1 MKKRLLTILLSLVA
15 ATCLTFA
22 LTACGGNKTECEKN
36 GHSFATEW
44 TSDTTD
50 HWHKCANCDEISDKA
65 AHVYDND
72 VDPTCN
78 TCGYERA
85 AHTAHTAGTVWEN
98 DETNH
103 WHVCTAS
110 GCEEKLDTAAHT
122 WNAGEITTPA
132 TFTSDGV
139 KTYTCTVCQKTKT
152 ESVTME
158 YIDVNFVKLDAE
170 VQTKVRFTVAE
181 AGAYYFRYEV
191 QDCGFANGYYWINM
205 KKVDGTLQ
213 QTDTNHAQAKIYDA
227 NKQLVKEGLQTQG
240 AGQFMAVS
248 NEDDAQ
254 TRKGLMDNGVKY
266 LEMPIVT
273 PGEYEM
279 IVTHFA
285 GIYFTAL
292 DYSDGRFSKT
302 NVTLLDNTYK
312 YYSITLTDDILHGDK
327 DYGQD
332 LQLNASPATG
342 LTWQFV
348 DADGNPVEKQEGDTD
363 TYYSAP
369 AAGTYYIVI
378 YSATKQTGVTVNAS
392 LCWRNETICKQN

>member
-44 TSDTTD
+44 LNDATD
-50 HWHKCANCDEISDKA
+50 HWHKCANCNEVSDKA

-72 VDPTCN
+72 VDATCN

-139 KTYTCTVCQKTKT
+139 KTYTCTVCEKAKT
-152 ESVTME
+152 ETVTME
-158 YIDVNFVKLDAE
+158 YIDVNFVKSDAE

-181 AGAYYFRYEV
+181 AGTYYFRYEV

-205 KKVDGTLQ
+205 NKVDGTLQ

-227 NKQLVKEGLQTQG
+227 NKQLVKEGLQTQ
-240 AGQFMAVS
+240 ASGQFMAVS
-248 NEDDAQ
+248 DEDAQ

-266 LEMPIVT
+266 LEMPFVT

-285 GIYFTAL
+285 EINFTAL
-292 DYSDGRFSKT
+292 DYSDGSFSKT
-302 NVTLLDNTYK
+302 NVTLWDNSYK
-312 YYSITLTDDILHGDK
+312 YYSITLTDDILHGDI

-348 DADGNPVEKQEGDTD
+348 DADGNPVEKKEGDTD
-363 TYYSAP
+363 TYYSIP

-378 YSATKQTGVTVNAS
+378 YSATKQTGVTVSAS
-392 LCWRNETICKQN
+392 LC

>member
-44 TSDTTD
+44 LNDATD
-50 HWHKCANCDEISDKA
+50 HWHKCANCNEVSDKA

-72 VDPTCN
+72 VDATCN

-132 TFTSDGV
+132 TFTSDGE
-139 KTYTCTVCQKTKT
+139 KTYTCTVCEKAKT
-152 ESVTME
+152 ETVTME
-158 YIDVNFVKLDAE
+158 YIDVNFVKSDAE

-181 AGAYYFRYEV
+181 AGTYYFRYEV

-205 KKVDGTLQ
+205 NKVDGTLQ

-227 NKQLVKEGLQTQG
+227 NKQLVKEGLQTQ
-240 AGQFMAVS
+240 ASGQFMAVS
-248 NEDDAQ
+248 DEDAQ

-266 LEMPIVT
+266 LEMPFVT

-285 GIYFTAL
+285 EINFTAL
-292 DYSDGRFSKT
+292 DYSDGSFSKT
-302 NVTLLDNTYK
+302 NVTLWDNSYK
-312 YYSITLTDDILHGDK
+312 YYSITLTDDILHGDI

-342 LTWQFV
+342 LTWQFI
-348 DADGNPVEKQEGDTD
+348 DADGNPVEKKEGDTD
-363 TYYSAP
+363 TYYSIP

-378 YSATKQTGVTVNAS
+378 YSATKQTGVTVSAS
-392 LCWRNETICKQN
+392 LC

>member
-22 LTACGGNKTECEKN
+22 LSACGEKKTECEKN

-44 TSDTTD
+44 TSDATD
-50 HWHKCANCDEISDKA
+50 HWHKCANCNEVSDKA

-72 VDPTCN
+72 VDATCN

-139 KTYTCTVCQKTKT
+139 KTYTCTVCEKAKT
-152 ESVTME
+152 ETVTME
-158 YIDVNFVKLDAE
+158 YIDVNFVKSDAE

-181 AGAYYFRYEV
+181 AGTYYFRYEV

-205 KKVDGTLQ
+205 TKVGGGLQ

-227 NKQLVKEGLQTQG
+227 NKQLVKEGLDTQA
-240 AGQFMAVS
+240 AGQFMAVRD
-248 NEDDAQ
+248 EDAQ

-266 LEMPIVT
+266 LEMPFVT

-279 IVTHFA
+279 IVTHYA
-285 GIYFTAL
+285 GNRYTAL
-292 DYSDGRFSKT
+292 DYNEGSFSKA
-302 NVTLLDNTYK
+302 NVVLWNGS
-312 YYSITLTDDILHGDK
+312 YSYFKLTLTDDILHGTGN
-327 DYGQD
+327 YGQD
-332 LQLNASPATG
+332 LQLYASPATG
-342 LTWQFV
+342 LIWQFV
-348 DADGNPVEKQEGDTD
+348 DADGNPVEKQDGDTD
-363 TYYSAP
+363 TYYSALSS
-369 AAGTYYIVI
+369 GTYYIVI
-378 YSATKQTGVTVNAS
+378 YSETKQTGVTVSAS
-392 LCWRNETICKQN
+392 LC

>member
-22 LTACGGNKTECEKN
+22 LSACGGNKTECEKN

-44 TSDTTD
+44 TSDATD
-50 HWHKCANCDEISDKA
+50 HWHKCANCNEVSDKA

-72 VDPTCN
+72 VDATCN

-139 KTYTCTVCQKTKT
+139 KTYTCTVCEKAKT
-152 ESVTME
+152 ETVTME
-158 YIDVNFVKLDAE
+158 YIDVNFVKSDAE

-181 AGAYYFRYEV
+181 AGTYYFRYEV

-205 KKVDGTLQ
+205 NKVDGTLQ

-227 NKQLVKEGLQTQG
+227 NKQLVKEGLQTSG
-240 AGQFMAVS
+240 AGQFMAVD
-248 NEDDAQ
+248 NEDAQ

-266 LEMPIVT
+266 LEMPFVT

-285 GIYFTAL
+285 VNFTAL
-292 DYSDGRFSKT
+292 DYSDGSFSKT
-302 NVTLLDNTYK
+302 NVTLWDNSYK
-312 YYSITLTDDILHGDK
+312 YYSITLTDEMLHGTDN
-327 DYGQD
+327 YGQD
-332 LQLNASPATG
+332 LQLYATPATG

-348 DADGNPVEKQEGDTD
+348 DANGNPVEKQDGDTD
-363 TYYSAP
+363 TYYSSLS
-369 AAGTYYIVI
+369 AGTYYIVI
-378 YSATKQTGVTVNAS
+378 YSETKQTGVTVGAS
-392 LCWRNETICKQN
+392 LC

>member
-44 TSDTTD
+44 LNDATD
-50 HWHKCANCDEISDKA
+50 HWHKCANCNEVSDKA

-72 VDPTCN
+72 VDATCN

-139 KTYTCTVCQKTKT
+139 KTYTCTVCEKAKT
-152 ESVTME
+152 ETVTME
-158 YIDVNFVKLDAE
+158 YIDVNFVKSDAE
-170 VQTKVRFTVAE
+170 EQTKVRFTVAE
-181 AGAYYFRYEV
+181 AGTYYFRYEV

-205 KKVDGTLQ
+205 NKVDGTLQ

-227 NKQLVKEGLQTQG
+227 NKQLVKEGLATQA
-240 AGQFMAVS
+240 AGQFMAVD
-248 NEDDAQ
+248 EDDAQ

-266 LEMPIVT
+266 LEMPFVT

-279 IVTHFA
+279 IVTHYA
-285 GIYFTAL
+285 GNCSTAL
-292 DYSDGRFSKT
+292 DYNDGSFSKE
-302 NVTLLDNTYK
+302 NVVLWNGSYK
-312 YYSITLTDDILHGDK
+312 YYSITLTDDILHGTGN
-327 DYGQD
+327 YGQD
-332 LQLNASPATG
+332 LQLYATPATG

-348 DADGNPVEKQEGDTD
+348 DADGNPVEKQDGDSD
-363 TYYSAP
+363 TYYSSLS
-369 AAGTYYIVI
+369 AGTYYIVI
-378 YSATKQTGVTVNAS
+378 YSETKQTGVTVGAS
-392 LCWRNETICKQN
+392 LC

>member
-22 LTACGGNKTECEKN
+22 LTACGEKKTECEKN

-44 TSDTTD
+44 LNDATD
-50 HWHKCANCDEISDKA
+50 HWHKCANCNEVSDKA

-72 VDPTCN
+72 VDATCN

-139 KTYTCTVCQKTKT
+139 KTYTCTVCEKAKT
-152 ESVTME
+152 ETVTME
-158 YIDVNFVKLDAE
+158 YIDVNFVKSDAE

-181 AGAYYFRYEV
+181 AGTYYFRYEV

-205 KKVDGTLQ
+205 TKVGGGLQ

-227 NKQLVKEGLQTQG
+227 NKQLVKEGLATQA
-240 AGQFMAVS
+240 AGQFMAVD
-248 NEDDAQ
+248 EDDAQ

-266 LEMPIVT
+266 LEMPFVT

-285 GIYFTAL
+285 EIDFTAL
-292 DYSDGRFSKT
+292 DYSDGSFSKT
-302 NVTLLDNTYK
+302 NVTLWDNSYK
-312 YYSITLTDDILHGDK
+312 YYSITLTDDILHGDI

-348 DADGNPVEKQEGDTD
+348 DADGNPVEKKVGDTD
-363 TYYSAP
+363 TYYSTP

-378 YSATKQTGVTVNAS
+378 YSATKQTGVTVSAR
-392 LCWRNETICKQN
+392 LC

>member
-36 GHSFATEW
+36 GHSFSTEW
-44 TSDTTD
+44 LNDATD

-72 VDPTCN
+72 VDATCN

-139 KTYTCTVCQKTKT
+139 KTYTCNVCEKTKT
-152 ESVTME
+152 ETVTME
-158 YIDVNFVKLDAE
+158 YIDVNFVKSDAE

-181 AGAYYFRYEV
+181 AGTYYFRYEV

-205 KKVDGTLQ
+205 NKVDGTLQ

-227 NKQLVKEGLQTQG
+227 NKQLVKEGLQTQA

-248 NEDDAQ
+248 NEDAQ

-266 LEMPIVT
+266 LELPFVT

-285 GIYFTAL
+285 EIDFTAL
-292 DYSDGRFSKT
+292 DYSDGSFSKT
-302 NVTLLDNTYK
+302 NVTLWDNTYK
-312 YYSITLTDDILHGDK
+312 YYSITLTDDILNGDIN
-327 DYGQD
+327 YGQD

-348 DADGNPVEKQEGDTD
+348 DADGNPVEKKDGDTD
-363 TYYSAP
+363 TYYSTP

-378 YSATKQTGVTVNAS
+378 YSATKQTGVTVSAS
-392 LCWRNETICKQN
+392 LC

>member
-22 LTACGGNKTECEKN
+22 LSACGGNKTECEKN

-44 TSDTTD
+44 LNDATD
-50 HWHKCANCDEISDKA
+50 HWHKCANCNEVSDKA

-72 VDPTCN
+72 VDATCN

-139 KTYTCTVCQKTKT
+139 KTYTCTVCEKAKT
-152 ESVTME
+152 ETVTME
-158 YIDVNFVKLDAE
+158 YIDVNFVKSDAE

-181 AGAYYFRYEV
+181 AGTYYFRYEV

-205 KKVDGTLQ
+205 NKVDGTLQ

-227 NKQLVKEGLQTQG
+227 NKQLVKEGLQTQA

-248 NEDDAQ
+248 DEDAQ

-266 LEMPIVT
+266 LEMPFVT

-285 GIYFTAL
+285 EIDFTAL
-292 DYSDGRFSKT
+292 DYSDGSFSKT
-302 NVTLLDNTYK
+302 NVTLWDNSYK
-312 YYSITLTDDILHGDK
+312 YYSITLTDDILHGDIN
-327 DYGQD
+327 YGQD

-348 DADGNPVEKQEGDTD
+348 DADGNPVEKKEGDTD
-363 TYYSAP
+363 TYYSTP

-378 YSATKQTGVTVNAS
+378 YSATKQTGVTVSAR
-392 LCWRNETICKQN
+392 LC

>member
-1 MKKRLLTILLSLVA
+1 MKKRLVTILLSLVA

-22 LTACGGNKTECEKN
+22 LTACGEKKTECEKN
-36 GHSFATEW
+36 GHSFSTEW

-50 HWHKCANCDEISDKA
+50 HWHKCANCDEVSDKA

-72 VDPTCN
+72 VDATCN

-139 KTYTCTVCQKTKT
+139 KTYTCTVCEKAKT
-152 ESVTME
+152 ETVTME
-158 YIDVNFVKLDAE
+158 YIDVNFVKSDAE

-181 AGAYYFRYEV
+181 AGTYYFRYEV
-191 QDCGFANGYYWINM
+191 QDCGFAKGYYWINM
-205 KKVDGTLQ
+205 NKVDGKLQ

-227 NKQLVKEGLQTQG
+227 NKQLVKEGLQTQA

-248 NEDDAQ
+248 DEDPQ

-266 LEMPIVT
+266 LEMPFVT

-285 GIYFTAL
+285 EINFTAL
-292 DYSDGRFSKT
+292 DYSDGSFSKT
-302 NVTLLDNTYK
+302 NVTLWDNTYK
-312 YYSITLTDDILHGDK
+312 YYSITLTDDILHGD
-327 DYGQD
+327 YGHD
-332 LQLNASPATG
+332 LQLDASPATG

-348 DADGNPVEKQEGDTD
+348 DADGNPVEKKEGDTD
-363 TYYSAP
+363 TYYSTL

-378 YSATKQTGVTVNAS
+378 YSATKQTGVTVSAS
-392 LCWRNETICKQN
+392 LC

>member
-22 LTACGGNKTECEKN
+22 LSACGEKKTECEKN

-44 TSDTTD
+44 TSDATD
-50 HWHKCANCDEISDKA
+50 HWHKCANCNEVSDKA

-72 VDPTCN
+72 VDATCN

-139 KTYTCTVCQKTKT
+139 KTYTCTVCEKAKT
-152 ESVTME
+152 ETVTME
-158 YIDVNFVKLDAE
+158 YIDVNFVKSDAE

-181 AGAYYFRYEV
+181 AGTYYFRYEV

-205 KKVDGTLQ
+205 TKVGGGLQ

-227 NKQLVKEGLQTQG
+227 NKQLVKEGLDTQA
-240 AGQFMAVS
+240 AGQFMAVRD
-248 NEDDAQ
+248 EDAQ
-254 TRKGLMDNGVKY
+254 TRKGLMNNGVKY
-266 LEMPIVT
+266 LEMPFVT

-279 IVTHFA
+279 IVTHYA
-285 GIYFTAL
+285 GNRYTAL
-292 DYSDGRFSKT
+292 DYNEGSFSKA
-302 NVTLLDNTYK
+302 NVVLWNGS
-312 YYSITLTDDILHGDK
+312 YSYFKLTLTDDILHGTGN
-327 DYGQD
+327 YGQD
-332 LQLNASPATG
+332 LQLYASPATG
-342 LTWQFV
+342 LIWQFV
-348 DADGNPVEKQEGDTD
+348 DADGNPVEKQDGDTD
-363 TYYSAP
+363 TYYSALSS
-369 AAGTYYIVI
+369 GTYYIVI
-378 YSATKQTGVTVNAS
+378 YSETKQTGVTVSAS
-392 LCWRNETICKQN
+392 LC

>member
-72 VDPTCN
+72 VDATCN

-85 AHTAHTAGTVWEN
+85 AHTAGTVWEN

-139 KTYTCTVCQKTKT
+139 KTYTCNVCEKTKT
-152 ESVTME
+152 ETVTME
-158 YIDVNFVKLDAE
+158 YIDVNFVKSDAE

-181 AGAYYFRYEV
+181 AGTYYFRYEV

-205 KKVDGTLQ
+205 NKVDGTLQ

-227 NKQLVKEGLQTQG
+227 NKQLVKEGLQTQA

-248 NEDDAQ
+248 NEDAQ

-266 LEMPIVT
+266 LELPFVT

-285 GIYFTAL
+285 EIDFTAL
-292 DYSDGRFSKT
+292 DYSDGSFSKT
-302 NVTLLDNTYK
+302 NVTLWDNTYK
-312 YYSITLTDDILHGDK
+312 YYSITLTDDILNGDIN
-327 DYGQD
+327 YGQD
-332 LQLNASPATG
+332 LLLNASPATG

-348 DADGNPVEKQEGDTD
+348 DADGNPVEKQEGDSD
-363 TYYSAP
+363 TYYSEP

-378 YSATKQTGVTVNAS
+378 YSATKQTGVTVSAS
-392 LCWRNETICKQN
+392 LC

>member
-36 GHSFATEW
+36 GHSFSTEW
-44 TSDTTD
+44 LNDATD
-50 HWHKCANCDEISDKA
+50 HWHKCANCNEVSDKA

-72 VDPTCN
+72 VDATCN

-85 AHTAHTAGTVWEN
+85 AHTAHTAGTVCEN

-139 KTYTCTVCQKTKT
+139 KTYTCNVCEKTKT
-152 ESVTME
+152 ETVTME
-158 YIDVNFVKLDAE
+158 YIDVNFVKSDAE

-181 AGAYYFRYEV
+181 AGTYYFRYEV

-205 KKVDGTLQ
+205 NKVDGTLQ

-227 NKQLVKEGLQTQG
+227 NKQLVKEGLQTQA

-248 NEDDAQ
+248 NEDAQ

-266 LEMPIVT
+266 LEMPFVT

-285 GIYFTAL
+285 EIDFTAL
-292 DYSDGRFSKT
+292 DYSDGSFSKT
-302 NVTLLDNTYK
+302 NVTLWDNTYK
-312 YYSITLTDDILHGDK
+312 YYSITLTDDILNGDIN
-327 DYGQD
+327 YGQD

-348 DADGNPVEKQEGDTD
+348 DADGNPVENKDGDTD
-363 TYYSAP
+363 TYYSTP

-378 YSATKQTGVTVNAS
+378 YSATKQTGVTVSAS
-392 LCWRNETICKQN
+392 LC

>member
-22 LTACGGNKTECEKN
+22 LTACGEKKTECEKN

-44 TSDTTD
+44 LNDATD
-50 HWHKCANCDEISDKA
+50 HWHKCANCNEVSDKA

-72 VDPTCN
+72 VDATCN

-139 KTYTCTVCQKTKT
+139 KTYTCTVCEKAKT
-152 ESVTME
+152 ETVTME
-158 YIDVNFVKLDAE
+158 YIDVNFVKSDAE

-181 AGAYYFRYEV
+181 AGTYYFRYEV

-205 KKVDGTLQ
+205 NKVDGTLQ
-213 QTDTNHAQAKIYDA
+213 QTDTNHAQAKIYGA
-227 NKQLVKEGLQTQG
+227 NKQLVKEGLQTQA

-248 NEDDAQ
+248 DEDAQ

-266 LEMPIVT
+266 LEMPFVT

-285 GIYFTAL
+285 EINFTAL
-292 DYSDGRFSKT
+292 DYSDGSFSKT
-302 NVTLLDNTYK
+302 NVTLWDNSYK
-312 YYSITLTDDILHGDK
+312 YYSITLTDEMLAGGY
-327 DYGQD
+327 YGTD
-332 LQLNASPATG
+332 LQLDASPATG
-342 LTWQFV
+342 LIWQFV
-348 DADGNPVEKQEGDTD
+348 DADGNPVEKKEGDTD
-363 TYYSAP
+363 TYYSTP

-378 YSATKQTGVTVNAS
+378 YSATKQTGVTVSAS
-392 LCWRNETICKQN
+392 LC

>member
-1 MKKRLLTILLSLVA
+1 MKKRLITILLSLVA

-22 LTACGGNKTECEKN
+22 LTACGEKKTECEKN

-44 TSDTTD
+44 LNDATD
-50 HWHKCANCDEISDKA
+50 HWHKCANCNEVSDKA

-72 VDPTCN
+72 VDATCN

-139 KTYTCTVCQKTKT
+139 KTYTCTVCEKAKT
-152 ESVTME
+152 ETVTME
-158 YIDVNFVKLDAE
+158 YIDVNFVKSDAE

-181 AGAYYFRYEV
+181 AGTYYFRYEV

-205 KKVDGTLQ
+205 NKVDGTLQ
-213 QTDTNHAQAKIYDA
+213 QTDTNHAQAKIYGA
-227 NKQLVKEGLQTQG
+227 NKQLVKEGLQTQA

-248 NEDDAQ
+248 DEDAQ

-266 LEMPIVT
+266 LEMPFVT

-285 GIYFTAL
+285 EINFTAI
-292 DYSDGRFSKT
+292 DYSDGSFSKT
-302 NVTLLDNTYK
+302 NVTLWDNSYK
-312 YYSITLTDDILHGDK
+312 YYSITLTDEMLAGGY
-327 DYGQD
+327 YGTD
-332 LQLNASPATG
+332 LQLDASPATG
-342 LTWQFV
+342 LIWQFV
-348 DADGNPVEKQEGDTD
+348 DADGNPVEKKEGDTD
-363 TYYSAP
+363 TYYSTP

-378 YSATKQTGVTVNAS
+378 YSATKQTGVTVSAS
-392 LCWRNETICKQN
+392 LC

>member
-44 TSDTTD
+44 LNDATD
-50 HWHKCANCDEISDKA
+50 HWHKCANCNEVSDKA

-72 VDPTCN
+72 VDATCN

-85 AHTAHTAGTVWEN
+85 AHTAHTVGTVWEN

-139 KTYTCTVCQKTKT
+139 KTYTCTVCEKAKT
-152 ESVTME
+152 ETVTME
-158 YIDVNFVKLDAE
+158 YIDVNFVKSDAE

-181 AGAYYFRYEV
+181 AGTYYFRYEV

-205 KKVDGTLQ
+205 NKVDGTLQ

-227 NKQLVKEGLQTQG
+227 NKQLVKEGLQTQA

-248 NEDDAQ
+248 DEDAQ

-266 LEMPIVT
+266 LEMPFVT

-285 GIYFTAL
+285 EIDFTAL
-292 DYSDGRFSKT
+292 DYSDGSFSKT
-302 NVTLLDNTYK
+302 NVTLWDNSYK
-312 YYSITLTDDILHGDK
+312 YYSITLTDDILHGDI

-342 LTWQFV
+342 LIWQFV
-348 DADGNPVEKQEGDTD
+348 DADGNPVEKKEGDTD
-363 TYYSAP
+363 TYYSTP

-378 YSATKQTGVTVNAS
+378 YSATKQTGVTVSAS
-392 LCWRNETICKQN
+392 LC

>member
-22 LTACGGNKTECEKN
+22 LTACGEKKTECEKN

-44 TSDTTD
+44 TSDATD
-50 HWHKCANCDEISDKA
+50 HWHKCANCNEVSDK
-65 AHVYDND
+65 
-72 VDPTCN
+72 
-78 TCGYERA
+78 
-85 AHTAHTAGTVWEN
+85 
-98 DETNH
+98 
-103 WHVCTAS
+103 
-110 GCEEKLDTAAHT
+110 AAHT

-139 KTYTCTVCQKTKT
+139 KTYTCTVCEKAKT
-152 ESVTME
+152 ETVTME
-158 YIDVNFVKLDAE
+158 YIDVNFVKSDAE
-170 VQTKVRFTVAE
+170 VQTKVRFTVA
-181 AGAYYFRYEV
+181 ASGTYYFRYEV

-205 KKVDGTLQ
+205 TKVGGGLQ

-227 NKQLVKEGLQTQG
+227 NKQLVKEGLQTQA

-248 NEDDAQ
+248 DEDAQ

-266 LEMPIVT
+266 LEMPFVT

-285 GIYFTAL
+285 VNFTAL
-292 DYSDGRFSKT
+292 DYSDGSFSKT
-302 NVTLLDNTYK
+302 NVTLWDNSYK
-312 YYSITLTDDILHGDK
+312 YYSITLTDDILHGDIN
-327 DYGQD
+327 YGQD

-342 LTWQFV
+342 LIWQFV
-348 DADGNPVEKQEGDTD
+348 DADGNPVEKKEDDTD
-363 TYYSAP
+363 TYYSTP

-378 YSATKQTGVTVNAS
+378 YSATKQTGVTVSAS
-392 LCWRNETICKQN
+392 LC

>member
-22 LTACGGNKTECEKN
+22 LSACGEKKTECEKN
-36 GHSFATEW
+36 GHSFSTEW
-44 TSDTTD
+44 LNDATD
-50 HWHKCANCDEISDKA
+50 HWHKCANCNEVSDKA

-72 VDPTCN
+72 VDATCN

-139 KTYTCTVCQKTKT
+139 KTYTCTVCEKAKT
-152 ESVTME
+152 ETVTME
-158 YIDVNFVKLDAE
+158 YIDVNFVKSDAE

-181 AGAYYFRYEV
+181 AGTYYFRYEV

-205 KKVDGTLQ
+205 NKVDGTLQ

-227 NKQLVKEGLQTQG
+227 NKQLVKEGLQTQA

-248 NEDDAQ
+248 DEDAQ

-266 LEMPIVT
+266 LEMPFVT

-285 GIYFTAL
+285 EIDFTAL
-292 DYSDGRFSKT
+292 DYSDGSFSKT
-302 NVTLLDNTYK
+302 NVTLWDNSYK
-312 YYSITLTDDILHGDK
+312 YYSITLTDDILHGDI

-348 DADGNPVEKQEGDTD
+348 DADGNPVEKKEGDTD
-363 TYYSAP
+363 TYYSTP

-378 YSATKQTGVTVNAS
+378 YSATKQTGVTVSAR
-392 LCWRNETICKQN
+392 LC

>member
-36 GHSFATEW
+36 GHSFSTEW
-44 TSDTTD
+44 TSDATD
-50 HWHKCANCDEISDKA
+50 HWHKCANCNEVSDKA

-72 VDPTCN
+72 VDATCN

-103 WHVCTAS
+103 WHECTAS
-110 GCEEKLDTAAHT
+110 GCEEKFDTAAHT

-139 KTYTCTVCQKTKT
+139 KTYTCTVCEKTKT
-152 ESVTME
+152 ETVTME
-158 YIDVNFVKLDAE
+158 YIDVNFVKSDAE

-181 AGAYYFRYEV
+181 AGTYYFRYEV

-213 QTDTNHAQAKIYDA
+213 QTDTNHAQAKIYGA

-240 AGQFMAVS
+240 AGQFMAVRD
-248 NEDDAQ
+248 EDAQ

-266 LEMPIVT
+266 LEMPFVT

-285 GIYFTAL
+285 EIDFTAL
-292 DYSDGRFSKT
+292 DYSDGSFSKT
-302 NVTLLDNTYK
+302 NVTLWDNSYK
-312 YYSITLTDDILHGDK
+312 YYSITLTDDILHGDI

-332 LQLNASPATG
+332 LQLNAYPATG

-348 DADGNPVEKQEGDTD
+348 DADGNPVEKKDGD
-363 TYYSAP
+363 TYYSTP

-378 YSATKQTGVTVNAS
+378 YSATKQTGVTVSAS
-392 LCWRNETICKQN
+392 LC

>member
-44 TSDTTD
+44 LNDATD
-50 HWHKCANCDEISDKA
+50 HWHKCANCNEVSDKA

-72 VDPTCN
+72 VDATCN

-122 WNAGEITTPA
+122 WNADEITTPA

-139 KTYTCTVCQKTKT
+139 KTYTCTVCEKAKT
-152 ESVTME
+152 ETVTME
-158 YIDVNFVKLDAE
+158 YIDVNFVKSDAE

-181 AGAYYFRYEV
+181 AGTYYFRYEV

-205 KKVDGTLQ
+205 NKVDGTLQ
-213 QTDTNHAQAKIYDA
+213 QTDTNHAQAKIYGA
-227 NKQLVKEGLQTQG
+227 NKQLVKEGLQTQA

-248 NEDDAQ
+248 DEDAQ

-266 LEMPIVT
+266 LEMPFVT

-285 GIYFTAL
+285 EINFTAI
-292 DYSDGRFSKT
+292 DYSDGSFSKT
-302 NVTLLDNTYK
+302 NVTLWDNSYK
-312 YYSITLTDDILHGDK
+312 YYSITLTDEMLAGGY
-327 DYGQD
+327 YGTD
-332 LQLNASPATG
+332 LQLDASPATG
-342 LTWQFV
+342 LIWQFV
-348 DADGNPVEKQEGDTD
+348 DADGNPVEKKEGDTD
-363 TYYSAP
+363 TYYSTP

-378 YSATKQTGVTVNAS
+378 YSATKQTGVTVSAS
-392 LCWRNETICKQN
+392 LC

>member
-22 LTACGGNKTECEKN
+22 LTACGEKKTECEKN
-36 GHSFATEW
+36 GHSFSTEW
-44 TSDTTD
+44 LNDATD
-50 HWHKCANCDEISDKA
+50 HWHKCANCNEVSDKA

-72 VDPTCN
+72 VDATCN

-139 KTYTCTVCQKTKT
+139 KTYTCTVCEKAKT
-152 ESVTME
+152 ETVTME
-158 YIDVNFVKLDAE
+158 YIDVNFVKSDAE

-181 AGAYYFRYEV
+181 AGTYYFRYEV

-205 KKVDGTLQ
+205 NKVDGTLQ

-227 NKQLVKEGLQTQG
+227 NKQLVKEGLQTQA

-248 NEDDAQ
+248 DEDAQ

-266 LEMPIVT
+266 LEMPFVT

-285 GIYFTAL
+285 EIDFTAL
-292 DYSDGRFSKT
+292 DYSDGSFSKT
-302 NVTLLDNTYK
+302 NVTLWDNSYK
-312 YYSITLTDDILHGDK
+312 YYSITLTDDILHGDI

-348 DADGNPVEKQEGDTD
+348 DADGNPVEKKEGDTD
-363 TYYSAP
+363 TYYSTP

-378 YSATKQTGVTVNAS
+378 YSATKQTGVTVSAR
-392 LCWRNETICKQN
+392 LC